1 MNEKNK
7 KKYYKTG
14 FLTVFVIVLLSLIT
28 GYYRNLSANNDST
41 YKELKIFSEVIEQI
55 EKNYVDEVDIKELIK
70 NAIQGMVHG
79 LDPHS
84 QYLPK
89 DAFKELQ
96 TGTKG
101 EFDGIGIVITM
112 PKGILTVI
120 SPIEG
125 TPAYKKGIKPGD
137 IIIKI
142 DGELTIEM
150 KLWEAVKKMRG
161 KKGTD
166 VKITVMREG
175 VSEPITYNLTRDVI
189 PIKSVRF
196 ITLKSGYGYV
206 WITNFQ
212 ENTTKDLKKAL
223 KKLNLENNSLKGL
236 ILDLRNNPGGLLNQ
250 AISVTDQFIDDG
262 IILKIKGRKDRN
274 NTNTFRATKNGDK
287 QNYPMVVIIN
297 GGSAS
302 ASEIVAGALQDYKR
316 ALILGTTSFGK
327 GSVQTVKPLYDGSGI
342 KFTIARYYTPKGRSI
357 QATGIK
363 PDLYVKH
370 RILDYKDNQNEN
382 DIMIKE
388 KDLKNHLKAEGFKK
402 EKDKKIKKKKKKKID
417 ADYGK
422 LKVENLLKDSQIDKA
437 LDILIGYEILK
448 NFK

>member
-1 MNEKNK
+1 MSEKN

-14 FLTVFVIVLLSLIT
+14 FLTVFVMVFLLIIT
-28 GYYRNLSANNDST
+28 GYYRDLSAGNDSI
-41 YKELKIFSEVIEQI
+41 YKELKIFSEVIEQVQ
-55 EKNYVDEVDIKELIK
+55 KNYVDDVDIKELIK

-89 DAFKELQ
+89 DVLKELQ

-112 PKGILTVI
+112 PKGILTVV

-125 TPAYKKGIKPGD
+125 TPAYKKGIKTGD

-161 KKGTD
+161 KRGTP

-175 VSEPITYNLTRDVI
+175 VSEPITYNLIRDVI

-223 KKLNLENNSLKGL
+223 KKLNIENNSLKGL

-262 IILKIKGRKDRN
+262 IILTIKGRKDIK
-274 NTNTFRATKNGDK
+274 NTNIFKATKNGDR

-302 ASEIVAGALQDYKR
+302 ASEIVAGALQDYNR

-370 RILDYKDNQNEN
+370 RILDDKNDQNEN
-382 DIMIKE
+382 DLMIKE
-388 KDLKNHLKAEGFKK
+388 KDLKNHLEAEKIKK
-402 EKDKKIKKKKKKKID
+402 IKKKKIKKKKKKKIE

-437 LDILIGYEILK
+437 LDILISYEILK
-448 NFK
+448 KFK